1 MSEVY
6 RLFGSEYS
14 PYSVKVR
21 SYLRYKRV
29 PHEWIK
35 RNASNEAEFKQYA
48 KLPLVPLLVTPQKE
62 GVQDSTPIME
72 LIDSRH
78 PEPSTHPSDPALRFL
93 SLLIEEYGDEWG
105 NKIMFHFRWWA
116 DVDQI
121 ATANALARS
130 SAPQADDAT
139 IAEMSK
145 AVRQR
150 MTGRGH
156 FVGSSAETAP
166 LIASYADRLLAILE
180 AHLSTR
186 PYLFGARPSFGD
198 FGLAAQLYE
207 CSVDPT
213 LGGIM
218 RARASKTLD
227 WCQRMLEPHDEGPF
241 ETWPR
246 LDPTLTPLIENVG
259 RFFLPW
265 SAANAAALSAG
276 RETFEVVLD
285 GATYRQGPQKYHA
298 KSLAVLKAK
307 YAAVTDRAQLDSI
320 LERAGCLGVLR

>member
-21 SYLRYKRV
+21 AYLRYKRI

-35 RNASNEAEFKQYA
+35 RNAANEVEFKQYA

-72 LIDSRH
+72 LIDGRH
-78 PEPSTHPSDPALRFL
+78 PEPSTHPADPALRFL
-93 SLLIEEYGDEWG
+93 STLIEEYGDEWG
-105 NKIMFHFRWWA
+105 NKIRFHFRWWA

-130 SAPQADDAT
+130 SAPQADDAVIFET
-139 IAEMSK
+139 SK

-180 AHLSTR
+180 AHL
-186 PYLFGARPSFGD
+186 
-198 FGLAAQLYE
+198 
-207 CSVDPT
+207 
-213 LGGIM
+213 
-218 RARASKTLD
+218 
-227 WCQRMLEPHDEGPF
+227 
-241 ETWPR
+241 
-246 LDPTLTPLIENVG
+246 
-259 RFFLPW
+259 
-265 SAANAAALSAG
+265 
-276 RETFEVVLD
+276 
-285 GATYRQGPQKYHA
+285 AT
-298 KSLAVLKAK
+298 
-307 YAAVTDRAQLDSI
+307 
-320 LERAGCLGVLR
+320 